1 MIEIRHVREHVEI
14 FKDGKFLFSEDTESE
29 ARKELKEIEENTCK
43 DEISVV

>member
-1 MIEIRHVREHVEI
+1 MIEIKHVREHVEV

-43 DEISVV
+43 DKKDMI